1 MLIIKGINLWY
12 SSCWRRWGPEIQGV
26 NLDVVNLDISNSDDL
41 NSDGDDKLKTG
52 TSKPDISDISVVEEK
67 KLLWKNKIINPNRDQ
82 GLIKKIYSEKVVT
95 REPGKRDMLGTENPR
110 VYRCDT

>member
-1 MLIIKGINLWY
+1 M
-12 SSCWRRWGPEIQGV
+12 
-26 NLDVVNLDISNSDDL
+26 
-41 NSDGDDKLKTG
+41 
-52 TSKPDISDISVVEEK
+52 
-67 KLLWKNKIINPNRDQ
+67 LWKNKIINPNRDQ